1 MYYLKQGYTH
11 QAGDRVQF
19 GQGVSVG
26 YGLWYEH
33 ASDCDPRCNV
43 SSKAEGMRLSWA
55 RAYKFDHTHSE
66 NE

>member
-1 MYYLKQGYTH
+1 MGISFMYYLKQGYTH

-43 SSKAEGMRLSWA
+43 SSKAEGMRLS
-55 RAYKFDHTHSE
+55 
-66 NE
+66 